1 MRPSGVNT
9 NPEPVPPASILT
21 TDGPTTST
29 AVITAREYESIDSPD
44 ATSVASDSLRTR
56 SIDSRD
62 ATSVASRSLRT
73 SSFPTSDFDDAKS
86 QPSLHRFGAGRHSKL
101 PEDRCEM
108 KLHRVLANG
117 EAAGD
122 IAVRQPVGH
131 ECEHVMLARRQ
142 RFDGRILLRRPVSP
156 QPIWTAVG
164 EGGLAPRKPIV
175 LVAGE
180 GRQREHGFGLL
191 GEIDDLEMRVG
202 RDSRA
207 QRGGGPPK
215 INA

>member
-1 MRPSGVNT
+1 MSPSGVNT

-29 AVITAREYESIDSPD
+29 AVITAREYE
-44 ATSVASDSLRTR
+44 

-86 QPSLHRFGAGRHSKL
+86 QPSLHRFGAGRHAKL

-131 ECEHVMLARRQ
+131 ECEHLMLARRQ
-142 RFDGRILLRRPVSP
+142 RFDRLWIVTSRPAPPKPVVVV
-156 QPIWTAVG
+156 VG
-164 EGGLAPRKPIV
+164 EGG
-175 LVAGE
+175 
-180 GRQREHGFGLL
+180 QRERGFGLL
-191 GEIDDLEMRVG
+191 GEIDDLEMRIG
-202 RDSRA
+202 RDSREIGRA
-207 QRGGGPPK
+207 HV
-215 INA
+215 

>member
-21 TDGPTTST
+21 TDGSTTST
-29 AVITAREYESIDSPD
+29 AVITAREY
-44 ATSVASDSLRTR
+44 A

-73 SSFPTSDFDDAKS
+73 SPIDSRDSTSVASRSLRTSWFLGSDIDDAKS
-86 QPSLHRFGAGRHSKL
+86 QPSLHRFGAGRHAKL

-108 KLHRVLANG
+108 KLHRVLADG

-131 ECEHVMLARRQ
+131 ECEHVMFARGQ
-142 RFDGRILLRRPVSP
+142 RFER
-156 QPIWTAVG
+156 
-164 EGGLAPRKPIV
+164 
-175 LVAGE
+175 
-180 GRQREHGFGLL
+180 
-191 GEIDDLEMRVG
+191 
-202 RDSRA
+202 
-207 QRGGGPPK
+207 
-215 INA
+215 

>member
-29 AVITAREYESIDSPD
+29 AVITAREYESS
-44 ATSVASDSLRTR
+44 
-56 SIDSRD
+56 DSRD

-86 QPSLHRFGAGRHSKL
+86 QPSLHRFGAGRHAKL

-164 EGGLAPRKPIV
+164 EGGLAPPKPVV
-175 LVAGE
+175 LVADE
-180 GRQREHGFGLL
+180 GG
-191 GEIDDLEMRVG
+191 
-202 RDSRA
+202 
-207 QRGGGPPK
+207 
-215 INA
+215 